1 MKLPKEEKEQIIE
14 SVQRYAEE
22 EWNQPIGRLGAEQWV
37 DFMLKELGPY
47 VYNEALQDARA
58 VLLERMQSLEDE
70 LYTLEKPLTTRRGKD
85 R

>member
-22 EWNQPIGRLGAEQWV
+22 EWKQTIGRLGAEQWV
-37 DFMLKELGPY
+37 DFMLQELGPHL
-47 VYNEALQDARA
+47 YNEALKDARA

-70 LYTLEKPLTTRRGKD
+70 LYALEKKVQTRREKLK
-85 R
+85 